1 MTRPANEGVSEFPI
15 VTERAARSIHSM
27 SVSVAQLLE
36 MHKGVDLRWDPD
48 EKAWHC
54 AKVTP
59 IVWFDQALLSTSTR
73 PDYGPW
79 FVDGDK
85 ITLTALNGSWIW
97 IKTGRQRDAD
107 LATSPEAP
115 GLQLEA
121 RWPD

>member
-1 MTRPANEGVSEFPI
+1 MRSDFPK
-15 VTERAARSIHSM
+15 VADRAARSIHKM
-27 SVSVAQLLE
+27 SVSIAQLLE
-36 MHKGVDLRWDPD
+36 MHEGVDLRWDVD

-54 AKVTP
+54 AKVSP
-59 IVWFDQALLSTSTR
+59 IVWFDQTLLAMSMK

-79 FVDGDK
+79 FIDGDK

-97 IKTGRQRDAD
+97 IKTGQQRDTTI
-107 LATSPEAP
+107 LEVP